1 MHCGSFISDSN
12 GTISSE
18 NPTSTRNVSH
28 LYLCFSPDVS
38 H

>member
-12 GTISSE
+12 DTISSE
-18 NPTSTRNVSH
+18 SPALARNVSH
-28 LYLCFSPDVS
+28 LYLCFSLDVS